1 MGNSHGGFS
10 LLRNAG
16 DSSYHFQ
23 RGKSVTINMKD
34 GEYKREV
41 DGKVTQTWEVS
52 YDVEGLTCT
61 LSMVKTLGADSNE
74 KLEINIKD
82 STHREKISHEVI
94 KEYSEGFCESV
105 QTSET
110 GLLDVSY
117 VCSSGYS
124 RKARGRVIEA
134 SSSTYFPQ
142 TRKTTNST
150 GVTTSTTI
158 CRTGSG
164 TRQGLL
170 VREWKKKKGDEK
182 PYMGTIAYYYANSN
196 SRESNPRSRL
206 DIGLSIVVKIRVSDN
221 GYFTYLD
228 FTIDGPVQHPS
239 SALFYMFEEVERT
252 RVWEAMACPHCA
264 NIQRQR
270 RWMLWQ
276 SESEDSDSL
285 PPARAGYYGRGQQ
298 NARNNGV
305 FVGDA
310 NGSIFENNIMF
321 FSGRS

>member
-1 MGNSHGGFS
+1 MGNSLGGFRF
-10 LLRNAG
+10 LRNAG

-23 RGKSVTINMKD
+23 LGKSVTIDMKD

-41 DGKVTQTWEVS
+41 DGKLTQTWEVS
-52 YDVEGLTCT
+52 YNVEGLTCT
-61 LSMVKTLGADSNE
+61 FSMVKTLGNNSND
-74 KLEINIKD
+74 KLEINIRD
-82 STHREKISHEVI
+82 TMHREKINDAVI
-94 KEYSEGFCESV
+94 RTDFEGFREWV
-105 QTSET
+105 KRSET

-117 VCSSGYS
+117 VCSRGYS
-124 RKARGRVIEA
+124 EKARDSDIA
-134 SSSTYFPQ
+134 CSSKYIPC
-142 TRKTTNST
+142 TRNTNNST

-158 CRTGSG
+158 CPYGSG

-182 PYMGTIAYYYANSN
+182 PYMGTIAHYYANSN
-196 SRESNPRSRL
+196 SPESNPRSRL
-206 DIGLSIVVKIRVSDN
+206 DIGLSIVVKIRVSDDGN
-221 GYFTYLD
+221 LN

-252 RVWEAMACPHCA
+252 GVWEAMACPHCA

-270 RWMLWQ
+270 RWSRWMSWQ

-285 PPARAGYYGRGQQ
+285 PPVRAGYYGRRQQ
-298 NARNNGV
+298 HARNNGV

-321 FSGRS
+321 FSRRS